1 MSEMCTSP
9 NRKRHA
15 TPPPRSGTAVVVSVL
30 VLALAACVPSLATKG
45 TMPPPGPNGEIDPS
59 TVPDFVAV
67 AGPVGIAG
75 YVAKDAV
82 LDSSDRTWPVY
93 ASDLQTVVG
102 HMVPGRG
109 FVAVGVDPASAP
121 TFDVRAGPGGTAG
134 VLAAGM
140 VRMYVRNAA
149 SAEAWIAV
157 VALGQVQPGGAGF
170 PGNGYIGIA
179 CLSVPDGSRLVLLDR
194 SPVDARAEPV
204 KTLLVGRTAAEPVSL
219 WLEVLA
225 DGTAQTG
232 TGQPSWWTS
241 DSPC

>member
-1 MSEMCTSP
+1 
-9 NRKRHA
+9 
-15 TPPPRSGTAVVVSVL
+15 
-30 VLALAACVPSLATKG
+30 
-45 TMPPPGPNGEIDPS
+45 MPDY
-59 TVPDFVAV
+59 VAV

-109 FVAVGVDPASAP
+109 FVAVGVDLATVP
-121 TFDVRAGPGGTAG
+121 TFDVIAGTGGTPG
-134 VLAAGM
+134 VPAPGM
-140 VRMYVRNAA
+140 VREYVRNGA
-149 SAEAWIAV
+149 SAEAWVAVIAG
-157 VALGQVQPGGAGF
+157 GQVQPGGAGF
-170 PGNGYIGIA
+170 PGSGYIGVV
-179 CLSVPDGSRLVLLDR
+179 CLSVPEGSRLVLLDR
-194 SPVDARAEPV
+194 SPVDARAAPV

-232 TGQPSWWTS
+232 TGRPSWWTS